1 MNFPWTVA
9 AALVG
14 GLTVLP
20 VGVSAKAHKTEV
32 STTFKKTTLTETL
45 VKERLDK
52 LSLPIEVKTNESVMS
67 RIRQYVSTGKKET
80 ELVIGRSNLYFSV
93 FEHYLNLYGLPEELK
108 YLSIIESGLQPQV
121 RSAVGASG
129 IWQLMPVAARH
140 YGLQMGGGVDERL
153 DLHRSTEA
161 AVQMLKYLYD
171 ELGDWTL
178 VLAAYNSGIGTIKTA
193 VRKAGTKSYSRVC
206 NFLPHETR
214 RYVPAYI
221 ATAYVMNYYRKHGLQ
236 PVIPFYY
243 SPEARVIRVYRSL
256 SFGEIARIAGVK
268 TSVIAALNPSFTGG
282 VIPRSAKGHLLML
295 PNSESSKLLRNYLD
309 SGSKLPEG
317 TIKTAYVTTKGDDL
331 SKIASLFSTT
341 VENLVKW
348 NDIREG
354 KLVINQ
360 ELVLYLPKAF
370 FIKRA

>member
-14 GLTVLP
+14 GLAVLP
-20 VGVSAKAHKTEV
+20 AGVSAKAHKTEV
-32 STTFKKTTLTETL
+32 SITSSKTTLTETL

-67 RIRQYVSTGKKET
+67 RIRQYVNTGKKET

-129 IWQLMPVAARH
+129 IWQLMPIAARH

-161 AVQMLKYLYD
+161 AVQMLKYLHD

-221 ATAYVMNYYRKHGLQ
+221 ATAYVMNYYSKHGLQ

-295 PNSESSKLLRNYLD
+295 PNSESSKLLRSYLD

>member
-14 GLTVLP
+14 GLAVLP

-32 STTFKKTTLTETL
+32 SITFRKTTLTETL

-161 AVQMLKYLYD
+161 AVQMLKYLHD

-221 ATAYVMNYYRKHGLQ
+221 ATAYVMNYYSKHGLQ

-295 PNSESSKLLRNYLD
+295 PNSESSKLLRSYLD

>member
-14 GLTVLP
+14 GLAVLP
-20 VGVSAKAHKTEV
+20 IGVSAKAHKTEV
-32 STTFKKTTLTETL
+32 SITFRKTTLTETL

-161 AVQMLKYLYD
+161 AVQMLKYLHD

-221 ATAYVMNYYRKHGLQ
+221 ATAYVMNYYSKHGLQ

-295 PNSESSKLLRNYLD
+295 PNSESSKLLRSYLD

>member
-9 AALVG
+9 AALLIG
-14 GLTVLP
+14 STVST

-32 STTFKKTTLTETL
+32 STHSSKTTLTETL
-45 VKERLDK
+45 VKERLSK
-52 LSLPIEVKTNESVMS
+52 LSLPIETKTNEAVMS
-67 RIRQYVSTGKKET
+67 RIRQYVVTGKKET

-93 FEHYLNLYGLPEELK
+93 FEHYLNAYGLPEELK
-108 YLSIIESGLQPQV
+108 YLSVIESGLQPQV

-161 AVQMLKYLYD
+161 AVKMLKYLYD

-178 VLAAYNSGIGTIKTA
+178 VLAAYNSGIGTIKSA
-193 VRKAGTKSYSRVC
+193 VRKAGTRNYSKVS
-206 NFLPHETR
+206 NFLPQETR
-214 RYVPAYI
+214 RYVPAYL
-221 ATAYVMNYYRKHGLQ
+221 ATAYVMSYYHKHGLQ

-243 SPEARVIRVYRSL
+243 SPDARVIRVYRNL
-256 SFGEIARIAGVK
+256 SFGEIARISGVK

-282 VIPRSAKGHLLML
+282 IIPRGAKGHLLML
-295 PNSESSKLLRNYLD
+295 PNSESSLLLRSYLD
-309 SGSKLPEG
+309 SNSKLPEG

-331 SKIASLFSTT
+331 SRIATLFSTT
-341 VENLVKW
+341 VDNLVKW

-354 KLVINQ
+354 KIVINQ
-360 ELVLYLPKAF
+360 ELVLFLPKAF

>member
-9 AALVG
+9 AALLIG
-14 GLTVLP
+14 STVST

-32 STTFKKTTLTETL
+32 STHFSKTTLTETL
-45 VKERLDK
+45 VKERLSK
-52 LSLPIEVKTNESVMS
+52 LSLPIETKTNEAVMS
-67 RIRQYVSTGKKET
+67 RIRQYVVTGKKET

-93 FEHYLNLYGLPEELK
+93 FEHYLNAYGLPEELK
-108 YLSIIESGLQPQV
+108 YLSVIESGLQPQV

-161 AVQMLKYLYD
+161 AVKMLKYLYD

-178 VLAAYNSGIGTIKTA
+178 VLAAYNSGIGTIKSA
-193 VRKAGTKSYSRVC
+193 VRKAGTRNYSKVS

-214 RYVPAYI
+214 RYVPAYL
-221 ATAYVMNYYRKHGLQ
+221 ATAYVMSYYQQHGLQ
-236 PVIPFYY
+236 PIIPSYY
-243 SPEARVIRVYRSL
+243 SADARVIRIYRSL
-256 SFGEIARIAGVK
+256 SFGQIARITGVK
-268 TSVIAALNPSFTGG
+268 TSMLAALNPSFTGG
-282 VIPRSAKGHLLML
+282 IIPRSVKGNLLML
-295 PNSESSKLLRNYLD
+295 PNGESSALLRNFID
-309 SGSKLPEG
+309 NGQKNPEG
-317 TIKTAYVTTKGDDL
+317 TMKTPYVAAKGDDL
-331 SKIASLFSTT
+331 AKIATLFNTT

-354 KLVINQ
+354 KIVINQ
-360 ELVLYLPKAF
+360 ELVLFLPKAF

>member
-9 AALVG
+9 TALVI
-14 GLTVLP
+14 GLTVSP
-20 VGVSAKAHKTEV
+20 GVGSAKAHKTEV
-32 STTFKKTTLTETL
+32 SIISSKTTLTETL
-45 VKERLDK
+45 VKERLGK
-52 LSLPIEVKTNESVMS
+52 LSLPIEVKTNEAVMT
-67 RIRQYVSTGKKET
+67 RIRQYIGTGKKET

-93 FEHYLNLYGLPEELK
+93 FEHYLDQYGLPEELK
-108 YLSIIESGLQPQV
+108 YLSVIESGLQPQV

-178 VLAAYNSGIGTIKTA
+178 VLAAYNSGIGTIKSA
-193 VRKAGTKSYSRVC
+193 VRKAGTKKYSIVS
-206 NFLPHETR
+206 NYLPHETR
-214 RYVPAYI
+214 RYVPAYL
-221 ATAYVMNYYRKHGLQ
+221 ATAYVMSYYQKHGLQ

-243 SPEARVIRVYRSL
+243 SPDARVIRVYRNL
-256 SFGEIARIAGVK
+256 SFGEIARISGVK

-282 VIPRSAKGHLLML
+282 IIPRSAKGHLLML
-295 PNSESSKLLRNYLD
+295 PNSESSLLLRSYLD
-309 SGSKLPEG
+309 SNSKLPEG

-331 SKIASLFSTT
+331 SRIATLFSTT
-341 VENLVKW
+341 VDNLVKW

-360 ELVLYLPKAF
+360 ELVLYLPKTF

>member
-9 AALVG
+9 TALVI
-14 GLTVLP
+14 GLTVSP
-20 VGVSAKAHKTEV
+20 GVASAKAHKTEV
-32 STTFKKTTLTETL
+32 SIISSKTTLTETL
-45 VKERLDK
+45 VKERLGK
-52 LSLPIEVKTNESVMS
+52 LSLPIEVKTNEAVMT
-67 RIRQYVSTGKKET
+67 RIRQYIGAGKKET

-93 FEHYLNLYGLPEELK
+93 FEHYLNQYGLPEELK
-108 YLSIIESGLQPQV
+108 YLSVIESGLRPQV

-129 IWQLMPVAARH
+129 IWQLMPIAARH

-161 AVQMLKYLYD
+161 AVQMLKYLHD

-178 VLAAYNSGIGTIKTA
+178 VLAAYNSGIGTIKSA
-193 VRKAGTKSYSRVC
+193 VRRAGTKNYSVVS
-206 NFLPHETR
+206 NYLPHETR
-214 RYVPAYI
+214 RYVPAYL
-221 ATAYVMNYYRKHGLQ
+221 ATAYVMSYYEKHGLQ

-243 SPEARVIRVYRSL
+243 SPDARVIRVYRSL
-256 SFGEIARIAGVK
+256 SFGEIARISGVK

-282 VIPRSAKGHLLML
+282 IIPRSTKGHLLML
-295 PNSESSKLLRNYLD
+295 PNSESSLLLRSYLD
-309 SGSKLPEG
+309 SNSKLPEG

-331 SKIASLFSTT
+331 SRIATLFSTT
-341 VENLVKW
+341 VDNLVKW

-360 ELVLYLPKAF
+360 ELVLYLPKTF

>member
-32 STTFKKTTLTETL
+32 SIHSSKTTLTETL

-193 VRKAGTKSYSRVC
+193 VRKAGTKNYSRVC
-206 NFLPHETR
+206 SFLPHETR

-221 ATAYVMNYYRKHGLQ
+221 ATAYVMNYYSKHGLQ

-295 PNSESSKLLRNYLD
+295 PNSESSKLLRSYLD

>member
-14 GLTVLP
+14 GLAVLP

-32 STTFKKTTLTETL
+32 SITFRKTTLTETL
-45 VKERLDK
+45 LKERLDK

-67 RIRQYVSTGKKET
+67 RIHQYVSTGKKET

-161 AVQMLKYLYD
+161 AVQMLKYLHD

-206 NFLPHETR
+206 SFLPHETR

-221 ATAYVMNYYRKHGLQ
+221 ATAYVMNYYSKHGLQ
-236 PVIPFYY
+236 PVIPYYY

-282 VIPRSAKGHLLML
+282 IIPRSTKGHLLML
-295 PNSESSKLLRNYLD
+295 PNSESSKLLRSYLD

-317 TIKTAYVTTKGDDL
+317 TIKTSYVTTKGDDL

>member
-9 AALVG
+9 TALVI
-14 GLTVLP
+14 GLTASPAV
-20 VGVSAKAHKTEV
+20 VGAKAHKTEV
-32 STTFKKTTLTETL
+32 SIISSKTALTETL
-45 VKERLDK
+45 VKERLGK
-52 LSLPIEVKTNESVMS
+52 LSLPIEVKTSEAVMT
-67 RIRQYVSTGKKET
+67 RISQYIGTGKKET

-93 FEHYLNLYGLPEELK
+93 FEHYLNQYGLPEELK
-108 YLSIIESGLQPQV
+108 YLSVIESGLQPQV

-178 VLAAYNSGIGTIKTA
+178 VLAAYNSGIGTIKSA
-193 VRKAGTKSYSRVC
+193 VRKAGTKKYSVVS
-206 NFLPHETR
+206 NYLPHETR
-214 RYVPAYI
+214 RYVPAYL
-221 ATAYVMNYYRKHGLQ
+221 ATAYVMSYYQKHGLQ

-243 SPEARVIRVYRSL
+243 SPDARVIRIYRSL
-256 SFGEIARIAGVK
+256 SFGEIARISGVK

-282 VIPRSAKGHLLML
+282 IIPRSAKGHLLML
-295 PNSESSKLLRNYLD
+295 PNSESSLLLRSYLD
-309 SGSKLPEG
+309 SNSKLPTG

-331 SKIASLFSTT
+331 SRIATLFSTT
-341 VENLVKW
+341 VDNLVKW

-360 ELVLYLPKAF
+360 ELVLYLPKTF

>member
-14 GLTVLP
+14 GLAVLP
-20 VGVSAKAHKTEV
+20 VGASAKAHKTEV
-32 STTFKKTTLTETL
+32 SITSSKTTLTETL

-161 AVQMLKYLYD
+161 AVQMLKYLHD

-193 VRKAGTKSYSRVC
+193 VRKAGTKNYSRVC
-206 NFLPHETR
+206 NFLPQETR

-295 PNSESSKLLRNYLD
+295 PNSESSKLLRSYLD

>member
-9 AALVG
+9 TALVI
-14 GLTVLP
+14 GLTVSP
-20 VGVSAKAHKTEV
+20 GVASAKAHKTEV
-32 STTFKKTTLTETL
+32 SIISSKTTLTETL
-45 VKERLDK
+45 VKERLGK
-52 LSLPIEVKTNESVMS
+52 LSLPIEVKTNEAVMT
-67 RIRQYVSTGKKET
+67 RIRQYIGTGKKET

-93 FEHYLNLYGLPEELK
+93 FEHYLNQYGLPEELK
-108 YLSIIESGLQPQV
+108 YLSVIESGLQPQV

-178 VLAAYNSGIGTIKTA
+178 VLAAYNSGIGTIKSA
-193 VRKAGTKSYSRVC
+193 VRKAGTKKYSVVS
-206 NFLPHETR
+206 NYLPHETR
-214 RYVPAYI
+214 RYVPAYL
-221 ATAYVMNYYRKHGLQ
+221 ATAYVMSYYHKHALQ

-243 SPEARVIRVYRSL
+243 SPDARVIRVYRNL
-256 SFGEIARIAGVK
+256 SFGEIARISGVK

-282 VIPRSAKGHLLML
+282 IIPRSTKGHLLML
-295 PNSESSKLLRNYLD
+295 PNSESSLLLRSYLD
-309 SGSKLPEG
+309 SNSKLPEG

-331 SKIASLFSTT
+331 SRIATLFSTT
-341 VENLVKW
+341 VDNLVKW

-360 ELVLYLPKAF
+360 ELVLYLPKTF